1 MHLMVYAAYG
11 RAGIYMMQDY
21 CRLLE
26 VSSAEA
32 ELRDLA
38 TSIGALS
45 TDHPIACVRS
55 QAKDFRHP
63 DALADALLHP
73 RDSAYTVPELYDWL
87 ERCGMSFGRWF
98 QQAAYLP
105 HCGTMTKHNL
115 IAYRD
120 DRIGDNQPIAFDRD
134 GWQDYVPLRRPGTVD
149 VREQVPPDCVAVLA
163 NRARSYR
170 DLGLPIDTGEE
181 RLFDAIDGKCT
192 IGEIAR
198 IASEESCG
206 ARVRRFFERLW
217 QYDHVVFDLTA
228 R

>member
-1 MHLMVYAAYG
+1 
-11 RAGIYMMQDY
+11 
-21 CRLLE
+21 
-26 VSSAEA
+26 
-32 ELRDLA
+32 
-38 TSIGALS
+38 
-45 TDHPIACVRS
+45 
-55 QAKDFRHP
+55 
-63 DALADALLHP
+63 
-73 RDSAYTVPELYDWL
+73 
-87 ERCGMSFGRWF
+87 MSFGRWF
-98 QQAAYLP
+98 QQPAYLP
-105 HCGTMTKHNL
+105 HCGIVARTPHFERLAALPARLQHTAVELIRGTMTKHNL